1 MNPYNTLLKRIAHFQ
16 VAHPYL
22 TLMFIGAITIVFL
35 GGVAKVQTVAA
46 LENMMPSSLEEIS
59 AFNALRDAGDG
70 QDMIAVVVELD
81 PESTLPRTDILDYE
95 VYEHVKRLSDQLSGE
110 TDILAVYSLS
120 SVLESMAHAPLDE
133 QTFDALTQDPLVQA
147 QLLNYV
153 NRARTN
159 TIIIATT
166 DVSANDARM
175 KLLARRIVK
184 DTESVGSP
192 PGITHRLTG
201 TPIIQQELGKL
212 INHDRSVTQ
221 NISTLFVFIIVMLL
235 FGTFTS
241 ALVPI
246 IVVTLSVTWLY
257 GTMGYTG
264 LPISTLAGG
273 VAAMVIGIGIDYAI
287 HLMSKYKYERKH
299 GLDIEE
305 SVEAAVT
312 DTGIALTG
320 ASVATM
326 LAFLAFLTGAMPEMR
341 RFGILMT
348 LGVGYSFL
356 LSIGALPA
364 LLILEE
370 RLFYRLRRHL
380 HFGPEGEYFLATQD
394 EACPPGYAPVE
405 GEDKELQ
412 AHVTTKFKVYKRNGN
427 EQTRRKGH
435 ANKREER
442 KGRAESHDTM
452 ERKMTTRR
460 RTR

>member
-1 MNPYNTLLKRIAHFQ
+1 MNPYKALLKRIAHAQ
-16 VAHPYL
+16 VEHPVL
-22 TLMFIGAITIVFL
+22 TVLLIAAITLTFL
-35 GGVAKVQTVAA
+35 GGAAKVQTVAA
-46 LENMMPSSLEEIS
+46 LENMMPKDLEEIS
-59 AFNALRDAGDG
+59 AFNTLRDAGDG

-81 PESTLPRTDILDYE
+81 PESTVPKTDILDYE
-95 VYEHVKRLSDQLSGE
+95 TYRHVKLLSDKLQEE
-110 TDILAVYSLS
+110 TDVLAVYSLS
-120 SVLESMAHAPLDE
+120 SVLESMAGGPVDE
-133 QTFDALTQDPLVQA
+133 ASFDALIHDPRAQA

-175 KLLARRIVK
+175 NLLARRIVK

-192 PGITHRLTG
+192 PGLRHRLTG

-212 INHDRSVTQ
+212 IARDRSVTQ
-221 NISTLFVFIIVMLL
+221 NISTLFVFLIVMLL

-246 IVVTLSVTWLY
+246 IVVMLSVTWLY

-287 HLMSKYKYERKH
+287 HLMSKYKYERKR
-299 GLDIEE
+299 GLGIEE

-312 DTGIALTG
+312 DTGMALTG

-364 LLILEE
+364 LLVLEE

-380 HFGPEGEYFLATQD
+380 HFGVEGEYFLATRD
-394 EACPPGYAPVE
+394 EACPPGYAPVKE
-405 GEDKELQ
+405 EDEKLD
-412 AHVTTKFKVYKRNGN
+412 AHVTTKFKVYKRIGN
-427 EQTRRKGH
+427 EQRQG
-435 ANKREER
+435 KRQEEQR
-442 KGRAESHDTM
+442 AEGKGRDAM
-452 ERKMTTRR
+452 GRKMTARR
-460 RTR
+460 GAR